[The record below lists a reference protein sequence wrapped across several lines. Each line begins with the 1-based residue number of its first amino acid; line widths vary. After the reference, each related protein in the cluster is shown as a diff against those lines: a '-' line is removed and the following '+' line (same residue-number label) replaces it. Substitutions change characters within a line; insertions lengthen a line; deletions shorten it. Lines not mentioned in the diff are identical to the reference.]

1 MIGSLRGR
9 LTAKLAPQI
18 VVECSGVG
26 YELETPMS
34 TFLDLPELGSN
45 LFLHTHLLVREDA
58 QILYGFS
65 TQDERSMFRT
75 LLKVN
80 RVGAKL
86 ALGILSAMSTND
98 FRRCVELEDTT
109 SMSKIPGV
117 GKKTAERLIIE
128 INHAGQIEQGRAE
141 QSHVEHDGGGGETFA
156 VPDRPADVGEEEQNI
171 ANHQPVE
178 RTGNLKEFAALPDV
192 HVVTDD
198 GGDPDKQE
206 GDQLHVGEL
215 GPGEFALGLFGDD
228 EIGGAHETEQ
238 QPDEQQVGMHR
249 TGGIERDDVVQA
261 IVSHVGEAH
270 DEAVN
275 DL

>member
-34 TFLDLPELGSN
+34 TFLDLPELGSD

-65 TQDERSMFRT
+65 TEDERSMFRT

-128 INHAGQIEQGRAE
+128 MRDRIGA
-141 QSHVEHDGGGGETFA
+141 SVVGGGKAAPLSVEASARNEA
-156 VPDRPADVGEEEQNI
+156 VDALVALGYKPKEVNSLI
-171 ANHQPVE
+171 ANLDIE
-178 RTGNLKEFAALPDV
+178 DKSAEDIIRLAL
-192 HVVTDD
+192 
-198 GGDPDKQE
+198 
-206 GDQLHVGEL
+206 
-215 GPGEFALGLFGDD
+215 
-228 EIGGAHETEQ
+228 
-238 QPDEQQVGMHR
+238 R
-249 TGGIERDDVVQA
+249 QA
-261 IVSHVGEAH
+261 SGR
-270 DEAVN
+270 
-275 DL
+275 